1 MIDKAIAIVASCLG
15 LSVLLFVIMQAVA
28 HSFGHHVGWAP
39 DYVVNATKDM
49 MLAIVAGLIGFIS
62 GNYRNSRGGSE
73 EDQ

>member
-1 MIDKAIAIVASCLG
+1 MIEKAIAVVATCLG

-39 DYVVNATKDM
+39 EHIVNATKDM

-62 GNYRNSRGGSE
+62 GNHGKKKS
-73 EDQ
+73 

>member
-62 GNYRNSRGGSE
+62 GNYRTSKDRSK